1 MNKWKLKNKIRT
13 NVKPLHKDNQNKQ
26 KGVTLIALIITVIVM
41 LILLLVTIRLAIDSG
56 LFGYA
61 QNSVKKWV
69 DAGKKE
75 QEVVNIASDTIDAIT
90 NEEIDFPVTSSIY
103 AKFYEDGTFILSSS
117 NYIDASK
124 GNYKDY
130 GDIAADKYGEDNL
143 PEWLND
149 PIIEVLVYDKIQP
162 VNTSNWFRRTE
173 RKDRHNKNNRFKKF
187 RYK

>member
-1 MNKWKLKNKIRT
+1 MVLLSDEDKLLYIKYK
-13 NVKPLHKDNQNKQ
+13 VD
-26 KGVTLIALIITVIVM
+26 
-41 LILLLVTIRLAIDSG
+41 
-56 LFGYA
+56 YY
-61 QNSVKKWV
+61 VKKIHDSFNV
-69 DAGKKE
+69 R
-75 QEVVNIASDTIDAIT
+75 IT

-117 NYIDASK
+117 NYIDESK